1 MGYGLM
7 KFAFLFPGQGSQ
19 FVGMAKELYENNST
33 AKDFYTIANDILEI
47 EIDKISFEGPDETL
61 KQTQFTQPAIFI
73 HSVIVTTLLE
83 EKGIVPSAVAGHS
96 LGEFSALVSAKVL
109 SFEDALSVVKVR
121 ANEMAKAGENNPG
134 SMAAILGASEDQ
146 INEICSQEGVV
157 IPANLNASGQVVISG
172 EVSAVENAINTAKSI
187 GIRRALPLNVSGAFH
202 SPLMTPAREPL
213 SKVLNSVNFND
224 AIIPVYQNV
233 NANPVQSADEI
244 KENILKQL
252 ENPVRWSDIIIN
264 MNNDNFTTFIEVG
277 PGKVLSG
284 LNRRIIENHQST
296 SIGTL
301 EQIESYA

>member
-1 MGYGLM
+1 MRL
-7 KFAFLFPGQGSQ
+7 AFLFPGQGSQ
-19 FVGMAKELYENNST
+19 FVGMAKDFYENNST

-61 KQTQFTQPAIFI
+61 KQTQFTQPSIFI

-83 EKGIVPSAVAGHS
+83 QNGIVPSAVAGHS

-121 ANEMAKAGENNPG
+121 ANEMAKAGKNNPG
-134 SMAAILGASEDQ
+134 SMAAILGASENQ
-146 INEICSQEGVV
+146 INEICNQEGVV
-157 IPANLNASGQVVISG
+157 IPANLNAPGQVVISG
-172 EVSAVENAINTAKSI
+172 EVSAVENAINTAKLI
-187 GIRRALPLNVSGAFH
+187 GIRKALPLNVSGAFH

-213 SKVLNSVNFND
+213 SKVLNTVNFND

-252 ENPVRWSDIIIN
+252 ENPVRWSDIITN

-284 LNRRIIENHQST
+284 LNRRIIKNHQSI

>member
-1 MGYGLM
+1 M
-7 KFAFLFPGQGSQ
+7 KLAFLFPGQGSQ

-47 EIDKISFEGPDETL
+47 DIDKISFEGPDEIL

-73 HSVIVTTLLE
+73 HSVIVNTLLE

-121 ANEMAKAGENNPG
+121 ANEMAIAGENNPG
-134 SMAAILGASEDQ
+134 SMAAILGADEEQ
-146 INEICSQEGVV
+146 INEICHQEGVV
-157 IPANLNASGQVVISG
+157 IPANLNAPGQVVISG
-172 EVSAVENAINTAKSI
+172 EKNAVENAINTAKSI

-233 NANPVQSADEI
+233 SANPVQSADEI
-244 KENILKQL
+244 KDNILKQL
-252 ENPVRWSDIIIN
+252 ENPVLWSNIITN
-264 MNNDNFTTFIEVG
+264 MNHDNYSTFIEVG

-284 LNRRIIENHQST
+284 LNRRIIKNHQST

-301 EQIESYA
+301 EQIESYV